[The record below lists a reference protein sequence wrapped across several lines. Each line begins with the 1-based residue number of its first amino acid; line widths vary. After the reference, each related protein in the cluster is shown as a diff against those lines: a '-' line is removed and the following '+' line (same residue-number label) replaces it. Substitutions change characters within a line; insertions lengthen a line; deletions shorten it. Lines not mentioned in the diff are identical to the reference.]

1 MIRSKRWKPV
11 GFGSYNNACRV
22 LMKLPRFCSA
32 SESLRECFYATM
44 RKRCNP
50 LVRRFRG
57 STNSILKI
65 IAGRLDCRFANS
77 WMRDRW
83 KASLEDAL
91 YGKRTIE
98 AMRPVL
104 GQWIRR
110 KHGSLSFRLVQVM
123 TGHGCFGH
131 YLHRVARREP
141 TPSCHECG
149 AADDTAQHT
158 LEECRRWDPQRHTLV
173 AEIGGD
179 LSLSSVVFAMLSSER
194 SWEAVVDFCEE
205 VIS

>member
-1 MIRSKRWKPV
+1 CAIPLGTSIVYVKKSRLDT
-11 GFGSYNNACRV
+11 RV
-22 LMKLPRFCSA
+22 LAGTPPWELEAEMLDETHRVRIDRQA
-32 SESLRECFYATM
+32 RGERLALEEVGRVQRMAT
-44 RKRCNP
+44 
-50 LVRRFRG
+50 RR
-57 STNSILKI
+57 
-65 IAGRLDCRFANS
+65 
-77 WMRDRW
+77 MRDRW

-98 AMRPVL
+98 AIRPVL
-104 GQWIRR
+104 GQWIQR
-110 KHGSLSFRLVQVM
+110 KHGSLSFRLVQIM

-158 LEECRRWDPQRHTLV
+158 LEECSRWDPQRHTLV

-179 LSLSSVVFAMLSSER
+179 LSLPSVVFAMLSSER

-205 VIS
+205 VISQKEAAERMR